1 MIWATLSGFGVA
13 AVLGWLL
20 LRARTTIG
28 KLKVENAQLLA
39 DNKRKAA
46 QLGTGKPSDGDVLDR
61 MRKADG
67 GGI

>member
-39 DNKRKAA
+39 DNERKAR
-46 QLGTGKPSDGDVLDR
+46 QLNVGKPSDSDIDKR
-61 MRKADG
+61 MREADG
-67 GGI
+67 NHF